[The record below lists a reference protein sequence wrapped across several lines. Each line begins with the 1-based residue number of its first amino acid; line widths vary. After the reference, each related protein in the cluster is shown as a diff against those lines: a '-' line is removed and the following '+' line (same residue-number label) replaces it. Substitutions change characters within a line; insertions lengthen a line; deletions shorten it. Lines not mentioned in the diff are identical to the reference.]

1 MDTGL
6 SSDRRDA
13 LDLNLDLDLIV
24 RALAF
29 AAHKHRDQR
38 RKDRDRSPYINHP
51 IALVQ
56 VLVNEAQI
64 RDPLVL
70 AAALLHDTIEDT
82 ATTLEELAQAFGP
95 EIAALVNELT
105 DDKRLP
111 KADRKRLQVEH
122 APTLSDR
129 AKRVKIADKICNLRD
144 VDQSPPVGWS
154 IARRQAYFDWAAQVV
169 SALGPIEP
177 PLAEQFAAALARGRT
192 QLQRAIDQPAPVRLY
207 WAGPLFS
214 IGERWLNQTLA
225 ESLMDLGYDIFLPQT
240 ECAGLRDPQAIFER
254 CRAGLDRVDG
264 VIAVLDGADA
274 DSGTCWECG
283 YAFAHQRPI
292 VALRTDFRGSGD
304 SGGFNAMLLGTARA
318 VVSLPDPAID
328 WQTARSKLL
337 DALRAIGLATAP
349 IKDLGLNDHPTKIQ
363 GTGVE
368 PV

>member
-13 LDLNLDLDLIV
+13 LDLDLIV

-154 IARRQAYFDWAAQVV
+154 IARRQAYFDWAEQVV
-169 SALGPIEP
+169 RAIGPIGP
-177 PLAEQFAAALARGRT
+177 INTRLAAKFAAVLVRGRV
-192 QLQRAIDQPAPVRLY
+192 QFQEAIDQPAPVRLY

-225 ESLMDLGYDIFLPQT
+225 ESLTDLGYDIFLPQT
-240 ECAGLRDPQAIFER
+240 ECAGLSDPQAIFER
-254 CRAGLDRVDG
+254 CRAGLDRADG
-264 VIAVLDGADA
+264 VVAVLDGADA

-283 YAFAHQRPI
+283 YAFARQRPI

>member
-1 MDTGL
+1 MDSGSSLDRNLPNLDSPGL
-6 SSDRRDA
+6 DA
-13 LDLNLDLDLIV
+13 AGLDLLV

-82 ATTLEELAQAFGP
+82 ATTPEELAQTFGP
-95 EIAALVNELT
+95 AIATLVNELT

-111 KADRKRLQVEH
+111 KADRKRLQIEH

-129 AKRVKIADKICNLRD
+129 AKRVKLADKICNLRD

-154 IARRQAYFDWAAQVV
+154 IARRRAYFDWAEQVV
-169 SALGPIEP
+169 GALGPVD
-177 PLAEQFAAALARGRT
+177 PLLAKQFAAVMARGRDR
-192 QLQRAIDQPAPVRLY
+192 LQRAIDQLAPVRLY

-214 IGERWLNQTLA
+214 IGERWFNQTLA
-225 ESLMDLGYDIFLPQT
+225 EALGALGYEVFLPQA
-240 ECAGLRDPQAIFER
+240 ECAGLSDPQAIFER
-254 CRAGLDRVDG
+254 CRAGLDRADG
-264 VIAVLDGADA
+264 VVAVLDGADA

-283 YAFAHQRPI
+283 YAFARQRPI
-292 VALRTDFRGSGD
+292 VVLRTDFRGSGD
-304 SGGFNAMLLGTARA
+304 SGGFNAMLLGMARA

-328 WQTARSKLL
+328 WQTARSKLVA
-337 DALRAIGLATAP
+337 ALRSISLATAAM
-349 IKDLGLNDHPTKIQ
+349 DDVGLDND
-363 GTGVE
+363 
-368 PV
+368 